1 MTRDK
6 GNGQRLIGLFL
17 LGVLLFNFPLLY
29 LFNQPLLILG
39 IPILYL
45 YLFIAWTLIIV
56 LMLVINRTKAEKTL
70 PDHSA

>member
-6 GNGQRLIGLFL
+6 VNGQRLIGLFL
-17 LGVLLFNFPLLY
+17 VGVLLFNFPLLY
-29 LFNQPLLILG
+29 LFNQPLLIVG

-45 YLFIAWTLIIV
+45 YLFIAWALIIV
-56 LMLVINRTKAEKTL
+56 LMLVISRTKAEKTL

>member
-17 LGVLLFNFPLLY
+17 VGVLLFNFPLLY

-45 YLFIAWTLIIV
+45 YLFIAWALIIV
-56 LMLVINRTKAEKTL
+56 LMLVISRIKAEKTL